1 MRKLEHSSGAVL
13 YTEEQGEIR
22 YILVQERNGNWG
34 FPKGHIEAGESRR
47 QTALREI
54 REETGLHARLEG
66 DFSQTIR
73 YWMRKGTEKEVSYF
87 LARRR
92 AGRIAWNASEIMA
105 VKAVSFS
112 DALRMISHRNA
123 RSVLRKAEEY
133 RLGHRGPAPLPGRRD
148 AE

>member
-13 YTEEQGEIR
+13 YTEEQGEVR

-66 DFSQTIR
+66 HFSQTIR
-73 YWMRKGTEKEVSYF
+73 YWLKKAPKRRSPIFSPGGGRGRSTGTQ
-87 LARRR
+87 RRS
-92 AGRIAWNASEIMA
+92 W
-105 VKAVSFS
+105 
-112 DALRMISHRNA
+112 L
-123 RSVLRKAEEY
+123 
-133 RLGHRGPAPLPGRRD
+133 
-148 AE
+148 